1 MWFDDR
7 RDIFYHLREV
17 FLCMLPP
24 DEFAKFGYDYQNGKE
39 ALLQRMKEE
48 SCHSNFSKLNQDSF
62 GLDGQEKLPIGPNYE
77 SWEAFLQNEG
87 SGHEKQLKKRLWQHI
102 RILAAGINQNL
113 EATYAM
119 FWRYRVDEAL
129 RADAYRK
136 IFQYLRR
143 NSVDKVRGL
152 MFIICLSQ
160 YHLII
165 RLFVAGF

>member
-24 DEFAKFGYDYQNGKE
+24 DEFAKFGYNYQNGRE

-62 GLDGQEKLPIGPNYE
+62 GLDGQEKLPNHE
-77 SWEAFLQNEG
+77 SWEAFLQNKE
-87 SGHEKQLKKRLWQHI
+87 SGQEQQLKKRLWQHI

-136 IFQYLRR
+136 IFQYLHR
-143 NSVDKVRGL
+143 NSVDKVRDL
-152 MFIICLSQ
+152 MFITVTSQ
-160 YHLII
+160 NQLII